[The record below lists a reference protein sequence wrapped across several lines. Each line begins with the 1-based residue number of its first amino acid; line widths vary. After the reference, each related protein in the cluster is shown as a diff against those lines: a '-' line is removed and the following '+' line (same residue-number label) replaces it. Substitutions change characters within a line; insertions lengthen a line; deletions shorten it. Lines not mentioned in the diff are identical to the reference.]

1 MKDEKV
7 TRQAIIEPF
16 IDALKPLDYVH
27 AMWEAGAAA
36 FNRIDEWSDIDLFV
50 VVDDGCVERVVSE
63 IEKTVCSISGCDL
76 TFRLPEPTWHGH
88 SQIFYR
94 LKKASPFLL
103 LDIAIMKKSSKD
115 KFLQYKIHGAPI
127 VHFDKSGI
135 IKDDSVDAELFLERL
150 KKRLETLRTT
160 FPLFLVFTL
169 KELNRGNDMTAL
181 SFYMSYAMR
190 PLIELLRM
198 KYNPYHYNFHTYYI
212 DYELPPDIVK
222 RLRTLFFITKPQE
235 IRSFLPE
242 VEKWFMEEIES
253 IDIEEVTKKLV

>member
-1 MKDEKV
+1 MNDEKV
-7 TRQAIIEPF
+7 TRQAIIEPL
-16 IDALKPLDYVH
+16 IAALQPLDYVH

-36 FNRIDEWSDIDLFV
+36 FNRIDKWSDIDLYV
-50 VVDDGCVERVVSE
+50 VVDDEYVENLVSE
-63 IEKTVCSISGCDL
+63 IEKTVRTFSGYDI

-88 SQIFYR
+88 SQVFYR
-94 LKKASPFLL
+94 LKKAGPFLL

-115 KFLQYKIHGAPI
+115 KFLQYKIHGVPI

-135 IKDDSVDAELFLERL
+135 VKDDPVDVDAFLEKL

-160 FPLFLVFTL
+160 FSLFLVFVL

-190 PLIELLRM
+190 PLIELLRI
-198 KYNPYHYNFHTYYI
+198 KYCPYHYNFHTYYI
-212 DYELPPDIVK
+212 DYELAPEIAK
-222 RLRTLFFITKPQE
+222 RLRTLFFVTEPQK

-242 VEKWFMEEIES
+242 VERWFMEEIES
-253 IDIEEVTKKLV
+253 VDIEEVMRKLL